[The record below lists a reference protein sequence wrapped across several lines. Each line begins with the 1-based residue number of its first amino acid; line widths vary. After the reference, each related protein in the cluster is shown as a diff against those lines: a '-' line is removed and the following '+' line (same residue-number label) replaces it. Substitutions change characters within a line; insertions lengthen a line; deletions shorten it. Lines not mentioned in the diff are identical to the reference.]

1 MITKNIIKNLLIACS
16 VCCGFAA
23 ASPLLSCSDDNE
35 ASASRLTVTK
45 SGEEISSLTFS
56 LASSSTIIGI
66 NTDGDWTAES
76 SDTTWC
82 RLQVHAG
89 YGFANSLHSSY
100 TRVSVGKNDGDAR
113 QATITIKAG
122 GMSRVITVNQ
132 RGKTTDPGDTH
143 LSSFEFLEKLKL
155 GYNLGNTL
163 ESNPTGSWW
172 NPEGK
177 SPLAWEQQWGQPVTT
192 QPIIDAIA
200 EKGFN
205 VIRIP
210 VTWGVHCDADN
221 VINEAW
227 MNRVQQVVD
236 MVLTAKCYCIL
247 NVQHDTGAADNRWLY
262 ADIDDYPEISARY
275 KDIWQQ
281 IATRFRDYSDSLVF
295 EAFNEIL
302 DKDNN
307 WGDPVNPSAYEAI
320 NRLEQ
325 DFVDVVRATGGNN
338 EYRNLIV
345 NPYSAGSTQAK
356 LDGMQL
362 PQDIHGNHLLCTVHS
377 YDPYWFCNDS
387 NDKTAQE
394 NYYIMMFNDECRNE
408 IDAIFQRVHKRFAED
423 FGVPYFFGEFGA
435 IGTHPDMA
443 ERIKY
448 AQYMAKKFREYN
460 TTGLWWMGLF
470 ERRMKNW
477 YEIEIV
483 NAMFDGM
490 N

>member
-1 MITKNIIKNLLIACS
+1 
-16 VCCGFAA
+16 
-23 ASPLLSCSDDNE
+23 
-35 ASASRLTVTK
+35 
-45 SGEEISSLTFS
+45 
-56 LASSSTIIGI
+56 
-66 NTDGDWTAES
+66 
-76 SDTTWC
+76 
-82 RLQVHAG
+82 
-89 YGFANSLHSSY
+89 
-100 TRVSVGKNDGDAR
+100 
-113 QATITIKAG
+113 
-122 GMSRVITVNQ
+122 
-132 RGKTTDPGDTH
+132 
-143 LSSFEFLEKLKL
+143 
-155 GYNLGNTL
+155 
-163 ESNPTGSWW
+163 
-172 NPEGK
+172 
-177 SPLAWEQQWGQPVTT
+177 
-192 QPIIDAIA
+192 
-200 EKGFN
+200 
-205 VIRIP
+205 
-210 VTWGVHCDADN
+210 
-221 VINEAW
+221 